1 MEELSKIRQKIY
13 QLNKKRTVLL
23 NQVMDPGKLLIAS
36 FYERMTKCGNPN
48 CKCASGELHGPFPWI
63 YQNHKGKKLIST
75 SCRADKVEDA
85 RRFTENYK
93 TFKERS
99 AQIRALDEE
108 INQLLAQIQKLN
120 EVEITEFIKKEGEK
134 RGRKQKKGEAS
145 AERQED

>member
-13 QLNKKRTVLL
+13 QLNEKRTALL
-23 NQVMDPGKLLIAS
+23 NQVMDPGKLLVAS
-36 FYERMTKCGNPN
+36 FYERMTKCGDPN
-48 CKCASGELHGPFPWI
+48 CKCSSGELHGPFPWI

-93 TFKERS
+93 MFKGKR

-108 INQLLAQIQKLN
+108 INQLVAQIQSLN
-120 EVEITEFIKKEGEK
+120 EVEATEFVKKVGER
-134 RGRKQKKGEAS
+134 RGRKQKKSEAS
-145 AERQED
+145 FEKQED